1 MILRNISAC
10 DCEVRPKE
18 RCERRSR
25 ATYEIYFWK
34 IGNIFI
40 SNLRNIFLNLKK
52 YTYVEKQQCNRPKE
66 RCEGRSSAAYEM
78 CYFYLWKYNHLNYI
92 HYRHAFTLGNIFI
105 WIDNLLG
112 KGSKTPGTETFRWR
126 GTPPQAPG
134 PPRTRFFR
142 KVSGNKL
149 TEKGGTPPA
158 PLAEFFRNWGFWTLP

>member
-1 MILRNISAC
+1 MILRNISA
-10 DCEVRPKE
+10 CEVRPKE

-66 RCEGRSSAAYEM
+66 RCEGKSSAAYEM
-78 CYFYLWKYNHLNYI
+78 CYLNLWKYNHLNYI
-92 HYRHAFTLGNIFI
+92 HYRHAFTLGNLGNLGNIFI

-112 KGSKTPGTETFRWR
+112 KGSKTPGTETFRW
-126 GTPPQAPG
+126 GG
-134 PPRTRFFR
+134 PP
-142 KVSGNKL
+142 
-149 TEKGGTPPA
+149 PPA
-158 PLAEFFRNWGFWTLP
+158 PGASTDEIFPKS